1 LDTATP
7 KKVLIQAERVVG
19 HGSKQKLIEE
29 SVTIAGLKIVEIV
42 PTLRHIHATV
52 KAGKVIVQGTLHKQI
67 FFIGEDGLEHHL
79 AEDWAWS
86 ELVEIDPEDDS
97 EPVLPGMNEQTT
109 VTVENLIWE
118 FDPDSRILVQKVI
131 LLIQIKVTVT
141 DEIQVKTGPEGPLLS
156 VGQVIGCG
164 EKQKLIQTTKTLEA
178 IKVFDIQASLRQVK
192 VHVKTGKAIVQG
204 VLHKQVFFVGLDNLV
219 HHVGE
224 DIPWSDMVEIDPV
237 LPDCPATEGMDY
249 QDLSCI
255 ANCIWEFDPVTGIL
269 IQKIVIKLKVKV
281 TDRREICVLLDP
293 EGVHIATHVV
303 RGRGEKQ
310 KLVEECVGLDAIK
323 IVDITHGI
331 RDLHTIV
338 KDAKVIVQG
347 VLHKQVF
354 YVAQNGLVRHLSEDI
369 PFSDIVEIIPL
380 DPACPTR
387 EGMGYINQTVVEN
400 LLWEFDPQLG
410 KLVQKAIILL
420 DVTIIESKQLLVCD
434 P

>member
-1 LDTATP
+1 MDTATP

-67 FFIGEDGLEHHL
+67 FFIGEDGLEHHVS
-79 AEDWAWS
+79 EDWAWS
-86 ELVEIDPEDDS
+86 ELVEIAPENDQ
-97 EPVLPGMNEQTT
+97 EPVLPGMNEQTV

-118 FDPDSRILVQKVI
+118 FDPDSRVLVQKVI
-131 LLIQIKVTVT
+131 LLIEIKVTVT
-141 DEIQVKTGPEGPLLS
+141 DEICVKTNPESPLLS
-156 VGQVIGCG
+156 VRQVIGCG
-164 EKQKLIQTTKTLEA
+164 EKQKLIQTTRTLEA

-192 VHVKTGKAIVQG
+192 VHVKTGKVIIQG

-219 HHVGE
+219 HHAGE
-224 DIPWSDMVEIDPV
+224 DIPWSDMVEITPV
-237 LPDCPATEGMDY
+237 LPECPATEGMDY

-255 ANCIWEFDPVTGIL
+255 ANCIWEFDPATGIL
-269 IQKIVIKLKVKV
+269 IQKIVVKLKVKV
-281 TDRREICVLLDP
+281 TDRREICVGLDP

-310 KLVEECVGLDAIK
+310 KLVEECLGLDAIK
-323 IVDITHGI
+323 IVDIAHGI

-347 VLHKQVF
+347 ILHKQVF
-354 YVAQNGLVRHLSEDI
+354 YVAQTGLVRHLSEDI

-380 DPACPTR
+380 DPECPAR

-400 LLWEFDPQLG
+400 LIWEFDPQLG
-410 KLVQKAIILL
+410 RLVQKAIILL
-420 DVTIIESKQLLVCD
+420 DVTIIEPKQLLVCA